1 MVDEVDERVIMRPI
15 GFVIVVDDWQVFDD
29 VDDDYEE
36 QPVCDVMPQI
46 VELDDDDEHCEQME
60 VLDEIE

>member
-1 MVDEVDERVIMRPI
+1 MVDEVDERVIMRLI

-36 QPVCDVMPQI
+36 QIVYDVMPQI